1 MGAAL
6 GNQHPIPVL
15 QLFDG
20 RHTLQRLR
28 EKALVPGHED
38 GEGAERHLPGHNGAH
53 RLEGLTVGDHQTDV
67 IHPVLIH
74 ECNRILKLLRLTAD
88 RPGMVVENLRQHHLL
103 RQNQSP
109 LGGRAVHRDH
119 QNEEIARCHQT
130 LQQILR
136 LQHGLSQSADK
147 GLQKIDILV
156 RKGADPDLAVEQL
169 LLCCPPGQCLRPVL
183 PGCCR
188 L

>member
-1 MGAAL
+1 MNDQPVVRQLFREAVSAGHLKFQFLSRIFTKPGRNFKAADVVAHAVMGAAL

-53 RLEGLTVGDHQTDV
+53 HLKGLTVGDHQTDV
-67 IHPVLIH
+67 IRTVLIH
-74 ECNRILKLLRLTAD
+74 ERNRILKLLRLTAE
-88 RPGMVVENLRQHHLL
+88 RPGMIVENLRQHHLL
-103 RQNQSP
+103 RQYQSS

-119 QNEEIARCHQT
+119 QNE
-130 LQQILR
+130 
-136 LQHGLSQSADK
+136 
-147 GLQKIDILV
+147 
-156 RKGADPDLAVEQL
+156 
-169 LLCCPPGQCLRPVL
+169 
-183 PGCCR
+183 
-188 L
+188 